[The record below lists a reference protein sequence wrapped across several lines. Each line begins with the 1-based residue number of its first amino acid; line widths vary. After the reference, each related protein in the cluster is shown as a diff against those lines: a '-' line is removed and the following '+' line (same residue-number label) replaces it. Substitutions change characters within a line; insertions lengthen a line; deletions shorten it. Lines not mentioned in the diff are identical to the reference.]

1 MLSVIF
7 IDIDH
12 FKQVND
18 TYGHAMGDQVI
29 AKNRRADIERLQ
41 AR

>member
-1 MLSVIF
+1 V

-18 TYGHAMGDQVI
+18 VYGHLMGDQVI
-29 AKNRRADIERLQ
+29 QFVAEKFK
-41 AR
+41 